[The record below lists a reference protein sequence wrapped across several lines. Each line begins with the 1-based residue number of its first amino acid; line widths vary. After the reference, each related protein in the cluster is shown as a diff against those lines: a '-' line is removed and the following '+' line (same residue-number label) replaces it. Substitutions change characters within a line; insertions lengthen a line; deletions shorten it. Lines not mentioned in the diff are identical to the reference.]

1 MRVLCPSCGLHHEVI
16 RVLDDGFGEVQ
27 RLVYE
32 VAPLEN
38 CTRSWLSEKEMAEAA
53 KRFGLETL
61 ITDSDED

>member
-1 MRVLCPSCGLHHEVI
+1 MQVLCPSCGLYHEVI

-53 KRFGLETL
+53 ARFGLETL